1 MKNKTKQTVLAILLT
16 IFSIMG
22 ILGIGVIVAC
32 IDYFI
37 MNVPMNE
44 VISLYLV
51 EGAVYVLISVSIIV
65 GMIIVAWI
73 IGNIYKWFYNK
84 LGKSNKLQGE

>member
-16 IFSIMG
+16 IFSLMG

-37 MNVPMNE
+37 MTIPTNE
-44 VISLYLV
+44 VINLYIV
-51 EGAVYVLISVSIIV
+51 EGAVYVLISVSIVIV
-65 GMIIVAWI
+65 MILVAWG

-84 LGKSNKLQGE
+84 LNTPNKLQVE

>member
-16 IFSIMG
+16 IITLMG

-32 IDYFI
+32 IEYFI
-37 MNVPMNE
+37 MTIPINE
-44 VISLYLV
+44 VISLYIV
-51 EGAVYVLISVSIIV
+51 EGAVYALISVSIVIV
-65 GMIIVAWI
+65 MILVAWG